1 METLDIILTNV
12 ISFMSG
18 IFLGYFLNYKM
29 YNHKNTDMEEKIIE
43 KEFDKTKVEK
53 YESPIQTLPTAPP
66 LPVQAFAL
74 NPEIHQPKV
83 NKITLTSE

>member
-12 ISFMSG
+12 ISYMSG
-18 IFLGYFLNYKM
+18 IFVGYFLNYKM
-29 YNHKNTDMEEKIIE
+29 YNHKNTDKEEKILE

-53 YESPIQTLPTAPP
+53 YESPIQVPSAPP

-74 NPEIHQPKV
+74 NPECHQPKI

>member
-18 IFLGYFLNYKM
+18 IFVGYFLNYKM

-66 LPVQAFAL
+66 FPVQAFAL
-74 NPEIHQPKV
+74 NPECNQPKV

>member
-18 IFLGYFLNYKM
+18 IFVGYFLNYKM
-29 YNHKNTDMEEKIIE
+29 YNKNNTDMEEKIIE
-43 KEFDKTKVEK
+43 KEFDKPKAEK
-53 YESPIQTLPTAPP
+53 YESPIQTLPSAP
-66 LPVQAFAL
+66 PVQAFAL
-74 NPEIHQPKV
+74 NPEFQQPKI

>member
-1 METLDIILTNV
+1 METLDIILTNI

-29 YNHKNTDMEEKIIE
+29 YKKNTDMEEKIIE

-53 YESPIQTLPTAPP
+53 YESPIQTLPSAPP
-66 LPVQAFAL
+66 FPVQAFAL
-74 NPEIHQPKV
+74 NPECHQPKV